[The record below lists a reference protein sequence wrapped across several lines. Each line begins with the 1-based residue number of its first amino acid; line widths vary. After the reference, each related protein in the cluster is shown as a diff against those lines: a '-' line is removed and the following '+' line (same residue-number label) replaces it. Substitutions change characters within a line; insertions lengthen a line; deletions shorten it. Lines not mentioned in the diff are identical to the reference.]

1 MSPSEGEKME
11 ILVQMSTKEM
21 SGLEVMQ
28 RLSKK
33 QMSQKEAG
41 EILNLGN
48 RQIKRLLNR
57 TLSIKAY
64 SLESIVGK

>member
-1 MSPSEGEKME
+1 ME